1 MSAPTR
7 IVDLARRTPGVGP
20 LLGEDDAVVLA
31 QAGALA
37 GLLWPGRGR
46 WPLPGP
52 VRALARTALTAG
64 VAFGIAAGARHGTR
78 LTPSVHPHT
87 EGSLIT
93 DGLYSVSRNPIYAG
107 LLVGGA
113 GWAVLRRRTEPLLA
127 WIALLTALVV
137 KVRKEE
143 RHLHDRF
150 GHRYTD
156 YRRRTPRFI
165 GTVRR

>member
-1 MSAPTR
+1 MTGR
-7 IVDLARRTPGVGP
+7 TGIVDLARRSPVIGP
-20 LLGEDDAVVLA
+20 LLGPDDGVVLA

-46 WPLPGP
+46 WHLPGP
-52 VRALARTALTAG
+52 VRGIAGTALAVG
-64 VAFGIAAGARHGTR
+64 VVFGIAAGARHGTR

-87 EGSLIT
+87 DGSLIT
-93 DGLYSVSRNPIYAG
+93 DGFYAVSRNPIYTG

-113 GWAVLRRRTEPLLA
+113 GWAVLRRRPEPILA
-127 WIALLTALVV
+127 WIALLTTLAV

-150 GHRYTD
+150 GHHYAD
-156 YRRRTPRFI
+156 YRDRTPRFV
-165 GTVRR
+165 GPARG